1 MRHTTTLLLCLLA
14 IPAVMP
20 LAADSSANVDL
31 PTRARGAALVVVG
44 AVERVRA
51 EYQRNEF
58 GDRLIVSVAEVRVRE
73 VLKGTGSAGDAL
85 TIDVEGGTVDGITL
99 RVSDMPT
106 MAPGEQAVL
115 FVSKNRQGHNVP
127 HLRGQGILKFDTN
140 GRVLGTGLTID
151 DVRRAVAAG
160 KQAR

>member
-1 MRHTTTLLLCLLA
+1 MGRTTTLLLCLLA
-14 IPAVMP
+14 IPAAMP
-20 LAADSSANVDL
+20 LSADSSANVDL

-58 GDRLIVSVAEVRVRE
+58 GDQLIVSVAEVRVRDI
-73 VLKGTGSAGDAL
+73 LKGAGSAGEAL
-85 TIDVEGGTVDGITL
+85 TIDVEGGTVDGVTL

-106 MAPGEQAVL
+106 MASGEEAVF
-115 FVSKNRQGHNVP
+115 FVNKNRQGRNVP
-127 HLRGQGILKFDTN
+127 HLRGNGILKLDAN
-140 GRVLGTGLTID
+140 GRVLGTGLTVD

-160 KQAR
+160 KQGK

>member
-1 MRHTTTLLLCLLA
+1 MRYTTTLLLCLLV

-20 LAADSSANVDL
+20 LSAESGANVDL

-44 AVERVRA
+44 EVERVRA

-73 VLKGTGSAGDAL
+73 VLKGTANAGDAL

-115 FVSKNRQGHNVP
+115 FVNKNRQGHNVP

-140 GRVLGTGLTID
+140 GRVLGTSLAID
-151 DVRRAVAAG
+151 DVRRAVATG

>member
-51 EYQRNEF
+51 EYQLNEF

-99 RVSDMPT
+99 RVSDMPA

-115 FVSKNRQGHNVP
+115 FVNKNRQGHNVP
-127 HLRGQGILKFDTN
+127 HLRGHGILKFDTN

>member
-1 MRHTTTLLLCLLA
+1 MRYPTTLLLCLLA

-20 LAADSSANVDL
+20 LSADSSANVDL

-44 AVERVRA
+44 AVERVRS

-58 GDRLIVSVAEVRVRE
+58 GDRLIVSIAEVRVRE

-85 TIDVEGGTVDGITL
+85 TIEVEGGTVDGMTL

-106 MAPGEQAVL
+106 MAPGEQTVL
-115 FVSKNRQGHNVP
+115 FVNKNRQGRNVP
-127 HLRGQGILKFDTN
+127 HLRGHGILKFDTN
-140 GRVLGTGLTID
+140 GRVLRTGLTID
-151 DVRRAVAAG
+151 DVRRAVTAG

>member
-1 MRHTTTLLLCLLA
+1 MRQTTTLLCLLV
-14 IPAVMP
+14 ISTVLP
-20 LAADSSANVDL
+20 LFAESSVKVDL

-44 AVERVRA
+44 EVERVRA

-85 TIDVEGGTVDGITL
+85 TVEVEGGTVDGITL

-106 MAPGEQAVL
+106 VAPGEQAVF
-115 FVSKNRQGHNVP
+115 FVNKNRQGHNVP
-127 HLRGQGILKFDTN
+127 HLRGQGILEFDPN
-140 GRVLGTGLTID
+140 GRVSGTGLTID

-160 KQAR
+160 NQAR

>member
-1 MRHTTTLLLCLLA
+1 M
-14 IPAVMP
+14 
-20 LAADSSANVDL
+20 
-31 PTRARGAALVVVG
+31 
-44 AVERVRA
+44 
-51 EYQRNEF
+51 
-58 GDRLIVSVAEVRVRE
+58 RVRE
-73 VLKGTGSAGDAL
+73 VLKGAGRAGDAL

-99 RVSDMPT
+99 RVSDMPA

-115 FVSKNRQGHNVP
+115 FVNKNRQGHNVP

-140 GRVLGTGLTID
+140 GRVLGTSLAID